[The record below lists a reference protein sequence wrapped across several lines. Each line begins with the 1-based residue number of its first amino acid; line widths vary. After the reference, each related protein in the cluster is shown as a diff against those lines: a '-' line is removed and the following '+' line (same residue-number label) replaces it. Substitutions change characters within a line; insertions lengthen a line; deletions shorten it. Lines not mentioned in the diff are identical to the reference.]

1 MKKNG
6 YTLPEIIIVIT
17 IFGVIY
23 FLAANNLSY
32 AFNVDYESD
41 LYKQTIESIEKNAV
55 IYGENNLDLFVAG
68 NEIYITVDE
77 LAQKGLAITSSDGK
91 VVDPRDKS
99 KNLNDVKVKITYE
112 NNQVIAKIVG

>member
-17 IFGVIY
+17 VFGVIY

-32 AFNVDYESD
+32 AFTVDYESD
-41 LYKQTIESIEKNAV
+41 LYKQTLESIEKNAI
-55 IYGENNLDLFVAG
+55 IYGENNLDLFAVG
-68 NEIYITVDE
+68 KEIYVTVDE

-91 VVDPRDKS
+91 VIDPRDNT
-99 KNLNDVKVKITYE
+99 KNLNDLKVKITYE
-112 NNQVIAKIVG
+112 NNQVTAKIVG